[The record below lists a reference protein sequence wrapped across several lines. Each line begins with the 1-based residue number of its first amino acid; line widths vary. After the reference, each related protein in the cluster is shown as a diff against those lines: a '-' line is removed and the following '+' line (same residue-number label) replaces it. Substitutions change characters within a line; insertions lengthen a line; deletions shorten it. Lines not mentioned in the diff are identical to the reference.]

1 MRLIFT
7 FLFFT
12 LNYTSFSQDIFR
24 LNVDT
29 ISGNDLLVKSVDDTL
44 SINNEKKT
52 KKNIFFGVKTKKGFI
67 RIAQGRNNIYENFHF
82 IIS

>member
-67 RIAQGRNNIYENFHF
+67 RVAQGRNNIYENFHF